1 MHRKITNMDREE
13 ALKKL
18 LHYCNYQDRCEKEVI
33 TKLNSLELD
42 DSDKRFVLEFLR
54 EEGFVNDERYCRSYV
69 KSKLNLKKWG
79 INKIKVSL
87 IAKGVDKE
95 MIDNVLSDIDYDL
108 YKEELVNLIRNKKIE
123 GSDPYKRRA
132 KLIRY
137 AISKGYSYPEI
148 IEAMNQL

>member
-1 MHRKITNMDREE
+1 MDREE

-42 DSDKRFVLEFLR
+42 DSGKRFVLEFLR

>member
-1 MHRKITNMDREE
+1 MDREE

-123 GSDPYKRRA
+123 GSDPYKRKA